1 MFDNAKYVVFKLAGD
16 DTEHF
21 IMVDP
26 TQTHS
31 QAVRSLA
38 FGIVDQ
44 QAWRELEHPFEPM
57 SAGFVSIGP
66 DRERQAKFST
76 YGKSVSLQKSH
87 AGYLAK
93 DADADTLAASH
104 ADQGLLY
111 TIFDNGMSFAI
122 TVLGP
127 TFSAEQA
134 KKAFGNYTIYSQGR
148 VKVAFNDEYEMEIQ
162 SIEHLMTP
170 KAEWIE
176 KELPELLRFLS

>member
-1 MFDNAKYVVFKLAGD
+1 MFDNPKYIMFKLAGD
-16 DTEHF
+16 NAEHF

-31 QAVRSLA
+31 QSVRSLA
-38 FGIVDQ
+38 YNVLDEET
-44 QAWRELEHPFEPM
+44 WRQLDHPFEAI
-57 SAGFVSIGP
+57 SAGFVSIGS
-66 DRERQAKFST
+66 DKERKARFNT
-76 YGKSVSLQKSH
+76 YGKSVSLQKEH
-87 AGYLAK
+87 AGYIAK
-93 DADADTLAASH
+93 DTDAEILAASH

-148 VKVAFNDEYEMEIQ
+148 VKVAFDHEYELKIQ
-162 SIEHLMTP
+162 SIEHLMP
-170 KAEWIE
+170 PQGEWMK

>member
-1 MFDNAKYVVFKLAGD
+1 MFDNPKYIVFKLAGD

-31 QAVRSLA
+31 QSVRSLA
-38 FGIVDQ
+38 FSIVDQ
-44 QAWRELEHPFEPM
+44 EAWRKLHHPFEAI
-57 SAGFVSIGP
+57 SAGFVSIGS
-66 DRERQAKFST
+66 DRERKAKFST
-76 YGKSVSLQKSH
+76 YGKSVSLQKEH

-93 DADADTLAASH
+93 DADADTLAANH

-162 SIEHLMTP
+162 SIEHLIAP
-170 KAEWIE
+170 EDKWIE